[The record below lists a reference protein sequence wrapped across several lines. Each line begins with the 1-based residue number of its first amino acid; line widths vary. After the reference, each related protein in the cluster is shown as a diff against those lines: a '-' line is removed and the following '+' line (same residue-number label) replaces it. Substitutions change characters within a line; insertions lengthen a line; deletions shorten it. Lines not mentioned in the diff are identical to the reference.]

1 MIQTL
6 GQISDNVG
14 LSELMWHQPLFAVDI
29 QPVSFNII
37 ILHSGDC
44 ILVRVL
50 TGLCVSWL
58 HRMQMIEN
66 SQESPAEVHWQKF
79 VFSYGPNILNSW
91 MYFSGLHVVHLWA
104 LQVGLKLSPKNEIWY
119 T

>member
-50 TGLCVSWL
+50 TGLCVS
-58 HRMQMIEN
+58 
-66 SQESPAEVHWQKF
+66 
-79 VFSYGPNILNSW
+79 
-91 MYFSGLHVVHLWA
+91 
-104 LQVGLKLSPKNEIWY
+104 
-119 T
+119 